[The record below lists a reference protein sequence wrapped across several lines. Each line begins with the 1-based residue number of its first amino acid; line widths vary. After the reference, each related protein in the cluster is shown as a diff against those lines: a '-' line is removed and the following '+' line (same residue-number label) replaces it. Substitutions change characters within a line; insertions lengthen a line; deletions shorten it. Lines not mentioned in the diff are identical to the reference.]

1 MSEEVIE
8 LPPDDLPEEEIAER
22 DTFDC
27 EEQVPRHP
35 LSILLSSDYL
45 YQSTNLTE
53 YIHLNILLF
62 LFQFLDL

>member
-27 EEQVPRHP
+27 EEQVGTQKTY
-35 LSILLSSDYL
+35 IIYL
-45 YQSTNLTE
+45 T
-53 YIHLNILLF
+53 I
-62 LFQFLDL
+62 